1 MNKSPLWIFI
11 TLGIFL
17 GVSQS
22 FFFLTP
28 IVILSYFIFIK
39 KILLK
44 DNLKDSFFGGW
55 YFGIGFYIGSMHWI
69 ISPFLIYEKHFLLSP
84 ISIFFPLLMGLFFVI
99 PSILITILKNFIY
112 FDRISL
118 ISKGFII
125 ANFFFIAE
133 IIKSN
138 IFGGLPLNLT
148 ANLWAFNHEFIQIS
162 KFVGVMGLSFFTL
175 FWISCISIFL
185 IEKKFLNSFL
195 TFIFFPFFLLSFN
208 LFQI

>member
-28 IVILSYFIFIK
+28 IVILAYFIFIK

-69 ISPFLIYEKHFLLSP
+69 ISPFLIYEKHFLLTP

-99 PSILITILKNFIY
+99 PSILIEVTAAPLIDDRRTRLSILP
-112 FDRISL
+112 RVC
-118 ISKGFII
+118 
-125 ANFFFIAE
+125 
-133 IIKSN
+133 
-138 IFGGLPLNLT
+138 P
-148 ANLWAFNHEFIQIS
+148 
-162 KFVGVMGLSFFTL
+162 
-175 FWISCISIFL
+175 
-185 IEKKFLNSFL
+185 
-195 TFIFFPFFLLSFN
+195 
-208 LFQI
+208 

>member
-69 ISPFLIYEKHFLLSP
+69 ISPFLIYEKHFLLTP

-99 PSILITILKNFIY
+99 PSILITIILY
-112 FDRISL
+112 LPTL
-118 ISKGFII
+118 ISV
-125 ANFFFIAE
+125 
-133 IIKSN
+133 
-138 IFGGLPLNLT
+138 T
-148 ANLWAFNHEFIQIS
+148 A
-162 KFVGVMGLSFFTL
+162 
-175 FWISCISIFL
+175 FL
-185 IEKKFLNSFL
+185 IGQAPV
-195 TFIFFPFFLLSFN
+195 ILLV
-208 LFQI
+208 